1 MMAEFQAAIRGLE
14 EKLEA
19 SRMENDLL
27 QQRLAEIVNERSGN
41 CPAPPLKFANPSEKI
56 ATSTKNFANPSENL
70 AKPSETDDFYLSSD
84 GGGQTSDTS
93 DFY

>member
-1 MMAEFQAAIRGLE
+1 
-14 EKLEA
+14 
-19 SRMENDLL
+19 MENDLL
-27 QQRLAEIVNERSGN
+27 QQRLAEMVDERSGN
-41 CPAPPLKFANPSEKI
+41 SPAPQLKFANPSEKI

-70 AKPSETDDFYLSSD
+70 AKSSETDDFYLSSD